1 MEDIRC
7 FGGEKEKEMEKH
19 LRSSKFMGQEFPF
32 WMKRFAQNRNAT
44 PIEHSHEFIELV
56 YVVRGEAQ
64 HCFEGERYAIR
75 AGDVF
80 IINPGEVHSYD
91 YEQEQQI
98 EIINCIFMP
107 SLIQEGLLRE
117 LGISRSMD
125 FFYVQPFLN
134 KEERFHHRLNLSGP
148 YAATMLAILESM
160 MAEFEHRNPGFDA
173 IIRLKMI
180 ELQIFLSR
188 NYNLYQTKRHDVNFG
203 ERDVMARRIRGFLE
217 RNYGDKITLTS
228 LVNVFN
234 ISERKLNRLM
244 KEQMGM
250 SVIELLHQ
258 IRIEKAKYLLE
269 DQAEKVINVAS
280 MVGYE
285 DPAFFSR
292 LFHRIVGCPPGAYR
306 KTIYK

>member
-1 MEDIRC
+1 
-7 FGGEKEKEMEKH
+7 MEKH
-19 LRSSKFMGQEFPF
+19 LKSSKFMGQEFPF
-32 WMKRFAQNRNAT
+32 WMKRVVQNRNAT
-44 PIEHSHEFIELV
+44 PIEHSHEFVELV

-80 IINPGEVHSYD
+80 IINPGEVHAYD

-125 FFYVQPFLN
+125 FFYVQPFLD

-148 YAATMLAILESM
+148 YAATLLVILESM
-160 MAEFEHRNPGFDA
+160 MAEFDHRNPGFDA

-188 NYNLYQTKRHDVNFG
+188 NYNLHQTKRQNVYYG
-203 ERDVMARRIRGFLE
+203 EREVTARRIRGYLE
-217 RNYGDKITLTS
+217 RNYGEKITLTS
-228 LVNVFN
+228 LVDVFN

-258 IRIEKAKYLLE
+258 IRIEKAKHLLE
-269 DQAEKVINVAS
+269 DQEEKVINVAS

-292 LFHRIVGCPPGAYR
+292 LFRRIVGCPPGTYR
-306 KTIYK
+306 KTTEKY